1 MIFREDL
8 FANKTIL
15 VTGASSGIGKDFCIL
30 ASELGAR
37 LRLLGRDK
45 ERLANVESELAG
57 SGHLTF
63 TEDIS
68 EVDSLRI
75 SLMKIAKE
83 NGAFDGVFH
92 AAGRNQFDSL
102 KRGSDINILKNFDAS
117 FKGSVAILAACAR
130 KDVMPQNSSIVL
142 MSSVAGHSGQKGM
155 SLYGASKS
163 AIDGLVRGAAVEMA
177 DRGITVNSIVSGA
190 VDTEMHRTALTWMH
204 DAAIKEYERKHLL
217 GFGESMDVVQFALY
231 LLSPAAKWIT
241 GTNMVVDGG
250 LLAQ

>member
-1 MIFREDL
+1 M
-8 FANKTIL
+8 
-15 VTGASSGIGKDFCIL
+15 
-30 ASELGAR
+30 
-37 LRLLGRDK
+37 LLGRDQ
-45 ERLANVESELAG
+45 ERLASVKDQLAG
-57 SGHLTF
+57 TGHLAF
-63 TEDIS
+63 PEEIGN
-68 EVDSLRI
+68 VDSFRA

-102 KRGSDINILKNFDAS
+102 KRGSDINMFKNFDAS
-117 FKGSVAILAACAR
+117 FRGSVAILAACAR
-130 KDVMPQNSSIVL
+130 KDVMAPNSSIVL

-155 SLYGASKS
+155 SLYGASKA

-190 VDTEMHRTALTWMH
+190 VDTEMHREALSWMH
-204 DAAIKEYERKHLL
+204 EAAIKEYERKHLL
-217 GFGESMDVVQFALY
+217 GFGESKDIAQAAIF

-241 GTNMVVDGG
+241 GTNLVVDGG